1 LISRWQSKAAMTDYA
16 DIDKVLSELR
26 HGHSCLLLNENS
38 AGGMTGF
45 VVVAAEHCE
54 SSHIAFMARQARGLV
69 CLAMTPQRCEE
80 LELPLMVE
88 GDDSMS
94 PFTLSIEA
102 ATGIDTG
109 ISAADRARTVRVA
122 VDAASQPADLVQP
135 GHIFPIA
142 AAVGGVLTRT
152 APAEAAIDLTT
163 LAGLLPSAVFTEVLD
178 SEGAVAGAD
187 YLADFAD
194 RHELVVGQV
203 SDLVTYRLA
212 NQKTISAVRRGR
224 LESRY
229 GVFEVTAYQDTTQGR
244 VHLALTKGQI
254 QSATPTLVR
263 VHVTAVFRD
272 LVGTTLDG
280 HASWSFDASLKAIAE
295 SESGVLVLLSKPE
308 TAEDLLQ
315 GIDRLL
321 GEPEGDTLSSQ
332 DAYNQIG
339 MGAQILRDLGVGQ
352 IRLMGAP
359 LTYNALAGFG
369 LEVVDF
375 ALPPDAPADH

>member
-1 LISRWQSKAAMTDYA
+1 MTDYA

-69 CLAMTPQRCEE
+69 CLAMTPQLCEE

-142 AAVGGVLTRT
+142 ADVGGVLTRT

-212 NQKTISAVRRGR
+212 NQKTTSAGRRGR
-224 LESRY
+224 LERRY

-308 TAEDLLQ
+308 TAEDQLQ

-321 GEPEGDTLSSQ
+321 GEPEGDTVSSQ

>member
-1 LISRWQSKAAMTDYA
+1 MTKYA

-54 SSHIAFMARQARGLV
+54 PSHIAFMARQARGLV

-122 VDAASQPADLVQP
+122 VDAVSQPVDLVQP

-178 SEGAVAGAD
+178 GEGAVAGAD
-187 YLADFAD
+187 YLMDFAD
-194 RHELVVGQV
+194 RHQLVVGQV

-229 GVFEVTAYQDTTQGR
+229 GVFDVTAYQDTTQGR
-244 VHLALTKGQI
+244 VHLALTKGKVE
-254 QSATPTLVR
+254 SATPTLVR

-321 GEPEGDTLSSQ
+321 GEPEGETASSQ

-375 ALPPDAPADH
+375 VLPPEAPADH

>member
-1 LISRWQSKAAMTDYA
+1 MSDSAN
-16 DIDKVLSELR
+16 IDKVLSELR
-26 HGHSCLLLNENS
+26 HGHSCLLLNDNS

-45 VVVAAEHCE
+45 VVAAAEHCAAD
-54 SSHIAFMARQARGLV
+54 HIAFMARQARGLV
-69 CLAMTPQRCEE
+69 CLALTPQRCAE

-88 GDDSMS
+88 GDDSLS

-109 ISAADRARTVRVA
+109 ISAADRARTVQVA
-122 VDAASQPADLVQP
+122 VDTASQPADLVQP

-142 AAVGGVLTRT
+142 AAAGGVLTRT

-163 LAGLLPSAVFTEVLD
+163 LAGLLPAAVFTEVLD
-178 SEGAVAGAD
+178 AEGAVAGAD
-187 YLADFAD
+187 YLMAFAE
-194 RHELVVGQV
+194 RHQLVVGQV

-212 NQKTISAVRRGR
+212 NQKTIQAVRKGV
-224 LESRY
+224 LQSRH
-229 GVFEVTAYQDTTQGR
+229 GSFEITAYQDATQGR
-244 VHLALTKGQI
+244 IHLALKKGEI
-254 QSATPTLVR
+254 KADSPTLVR

-280 HASWSFDASLKAIAE
+280 HASWSFDESLRAI
-295 SESGVLVLLSKPE
+295 SEADAGVLVLLSKPE
-308 TAEDLLQ
+308 TAEDLLH

-321 GEPEGDTLSSQ
+321 GEPEPESVASP

-352 IRLMGAP
+352 IRLLGAP
-359 LTYNALAGFG
+359 LKYNALAGFG

-375 ALPPDAPADH
+375 VAPPDTPESH

>member
-1 LISRWQSKAAMTDYA
+1 MTDYA

-88 GDDSMS
+88 SDDSMS

-194 RHELVVGQV
+194 RHQLVVGQV

-321 GEPEGDTLSSQ
+321 GEPEGDTVSSQ

>member
-1 LISRWQSKAAMTDYA
+1 MTKYA

-54 SSHIAFMARQARGLV
+54 PSHIAFMARQARGLV

-122 VDAASQPADLVQP
+122 VDAASQPVDLVQP

-178 SEGAVAGAD
+178 GEGAVAGAD
-187 YLADFAD
+187 YLMDFAD
-194 RHELVVGQV
+194 RHQLVVGQV

-229 GVFEVTAYQDTTQGR
+229 GVFDVTAYQDTTQGR
-244 VHLALTKGQI
+244 VHLALTKGKVE
-254 QSATPTLVR
+254 SATPTLVR

-321 GEPEGDTLSSQ
+321 GEPEGETASSQ

-359 LTYNALAGFG
+359 LTYNARAGFG

-375 ALPPDAPADH
+375 VLPPEAPADH

>member
-1 LISRWQSKAAMTDYA
+1 MTEYA

-54 SSHIAFMARQARGLV
+54 AEHIAFMARQARGLV

-88 GDDSMS
+88 GDDSLS

-122 VDAASQPADLVQP
+122 VDASSQASDLVQP

-152 APAEAAIDLTT
+152 APAEAAMDLTT

-178 SEGAVAGAD
+178 NDGAVADAD
-187 YLADFAD
+187 YLLGFAD
-194 RHELVVGQV
+194 QHQLVVGQV

-212 NQKTISAVRRGR
+212 NQKTIRAVREGTLQTRH
-224 LESRY
+224 
-229 GVFEVTAYQDTTQGR
+229 GVF
-244 VHLALTKGQI
+244 
-254 QSATPTLVR
+254 SATCSRP
-263 VHVTAVFRD
+263 
-272 LVGTTLDG
+272 
-280 HASWSFDASLKAIAE
+280 W
-295 SESGVLVLLSKPE
+295 
-308 TAEDLLQ
+308 
-315 GIDRLL
+315 
-321 GEPEGDTLSSQ
+321 
-332 DAYNQIG
+332 
-339 MGAQILRDLGVGQ
+339 
-352 IRLMGAP
+352 
-359 LTYNALAGFG
+359 
-369 LEVVDF
+369 VVS
-375 ALPPDAPADH
+375 

>member
-1 LISRWQSKAAMTDYA
+1 MTEYA

-54 SSHIAFMARQARGLV
+54 AEHIAFMARQARGLV

-88 GDDSMS
+88 GDDSLS

-122 VDAASQPADLVQP
+122 VAASSQASDLVQP

-142 AAVGGVLTRT
+142 AALGGVLTRT
-152 APAEAAIDLTT
+152 APAEAAMDLTT

-178 SEGAVAGAD
+178 NDGAVADAD
-187 YLADFAD
+187 YLLGFAD
-194 RHELVVGQV
+194 QHQLVVGQV

-212 NQKTISAVRRGR
+212 NQKTIRAVREGT
-224 LESRY
+224 LQT
-229 GVFEVTAYQDTTQGR
+229 GHGLF
-244 VHLALTKGQI
+244 
-254 QSATPTLVR
+254 SAT
-263 VHVTAVFRD
+263 A
-272 LVGTTLDG
+272 
-280 HASWSFDASLKAIAE
+280 
-295 SESGVLVLLSKPE
+295 
-308 TAEDLLQ
+308 
-315 GIDRLL
+315 
-321 GEPEGDTLSSQ
+321 
-332 DAYNQIG
+332 
-339 MGAQILRDLGVGQ
+339 
-352 IRLMGAP
+352 
-359 LTYNALAGFG
+359 
-369 LEVVDF
+369 
-375 ALPPDAPADH
+375 

>member
-1 LISRWQSKAAMTDYA
+1 MTEYA
-16 DIDKVLSELR
+16 NIDKLLSELR

-54 SSHIAFMARQARGLV
+54 AQHIAFMARQARGLV

-88 GDDSMS
+88 GDDSLS

-122 VDAASQPADLVQP
+122 VDAASQASDLVQP

-142 AAVGGVLTRT
+142 AAAGGVLTRT
-152 APAEAAIDLTT
+152 APAEAAMDLAT

-178 SEGAVAGAD
+178 NNGAVADAS
-187 YLADFAD
+187 YLTGFANQ
-194 RHELVVGQV
+194 HQLAVGLV

-212 NQKTISAVRRGR
+212 NQKTIRAVREGTLQTRH
-224 LESRY
+224 
-229 GVFEVTAYQDTTQGR
+229 GVFGATAYQDTTQGR
-244 VHLALTKGQI
+244 LHVALTKGVI
-254 QSATPTLVR
+254 DAAKPTLVR
-263 VHVTAVFRD
+263 VHVTSVFRD

-295 SESGVLVLLSKPE
+295 SEGGVLVLLSKPE
-308 TAEDLLQ
+308 ATDDLLHD
-315 GIDRLL
+315 IDRLL
-321 GEPEGDTLSSQ
+321 GEPTSDKVGSL

-352 IRLMGAP
+352 IRLLGAP
-359 LTYNALAGFG
+359 LKYNALAGFG

-375 ALPPDAPADH
+375 VAPLDAAESH

>member
-1 LISRWQSKAAMTDYA
+1 MTKYA

-54 SSHIAFMARQARGLV
+54 PSHIAFMARQARGLV

-122 VDAASQPADLVQP
+122 VDAASQPVDLVQP

-178 SEGAVAGAD
+178 GEGAVAGAD
-187 YLADFAD
+187 YLMDFAD
-194 RHELVVGQV
+194 RHQLVVGQV

-229 GVFEVTAYQDTTQGR
+229 GVFDVTAYQDTTQGR
-244 VHLALTKGQI
+244 VHLALTMGKVE
-254 QSATPTLVR
+254 SATPTLVR

-321 GEPEGDTLSSQ
+321 GEPEGETASSQ

-375 ALPPDAPADH
+375 VLPPEAPADH

>member
-1 LISRWQSKAAMTDYA
+1 MTDYA

-187 YLADFAD
+187 YLVDFAD

-321 GEPEGDTLSSQ
+321 GEPEGDTVSSQ

-375 ALPPDAPADH
+375 ALPPNAPADH

>member
-1 LISRWQSKAAMTDYA
+1 MTDYA

-69 CLAMTPQRCEE
+69 CLALTPQRCEE

-194 RHELVVGQV
+194 RHQLVVGQV

-244 VHLALTKGQI
+244 VHLALTKGKI

-321 GEPEGDTLSSQ
+321 GEPEGDTASSQ
-332 DAYNQIG
+332 DAYNEIG

-375 ALPPDAPADH
+375 ALPPEAPADH

>member
-1 LISRWQSKAAMTDYA
+1 MTDYA

-187 YLADFAD
+187 YLVDFAD

-229 GVFEVTAYQDTTQGR
+229 GVFEVTSYQDTTQGR

-254 QSATPTLVR
+254 QSATATLVR

-321 GEPEGDTLSSQ
+321 GEPEGDTVSSQ

-375 ALPPDAPADH
+375 ALPPNAPADH

>member
-1 LISRWQSKAAMTDYA
+1 MTDYA

-38 AGGMTGF
+38 GGGMTGF

-88 GDDSMS
+88 SDDSMS

-152 APAEAAIDLTT
+152 APAEAAIDLAT

-194 RHELVVGQV
+194 RHQLVVGQV

-244 VHLALTKGQI
+244 VHLALTKGKVE
-254 QSATPTLVR
+254 SATPTLVR

-280 HASWSFDASLKAIAE
+280 YASWSFDASLKAIAE

-321 GEPEGDTLSSQ
+321 GEPEGETASSQ

-375 ALPPDAPADH
+375 ALPPEAPADH

>member
-1 LISRWQSKAAMTDYA
+1 MTKYA

-54 SSHIAFMARQARGLV
+54 PSHIAFMARQARGLV

-122 VDAASQPADLVQP
+122 VDAASQPVDLVQP

-178 SEGAVAGAD
+178 GEGAVAGAD
-187 YLADFAD
+187 YLMDFAD
-194 RHELVVGQV
+194 RHQLVVGQV

-229 GVFEVTAYQDTTQGR
+229 GVFDVTAYQDTTQGR
-244 VHLALTKGQI
+244 VHLALTKGKVE
-254 QSATPTLVR
+254 SATPTLVR

-321 GEPEGDTLSSQ
+321 GEPEGETASSQ

-375 ALPPDAPADH
+375 VLPPEAPADH

>member
-1 LISRWQSKAAMTDYA
+1 MTDYA

-69 CLAMTPQRCEE
+69 CLALTPQRCEE

-187 YLADFAD
+187 YLVDFAD

-321 GEPEGDTLSSQ
+321 GEPEGDTVSSQ

>member
-1 LISRWQSKAAMTDYA
+1 MTDYA

-69 CLAMTPQRCEE
+69 CLALTPQRCEE

-187 YLADFAD
+187 YLTDFAA
-194 RHELVVGQV
+194 RHALVVGQV

-224 LESRY
+224 LDSRY

-244 VHLALTKGQI
+244 VHLALTKGKI
-254 QSATPTLVR
+254 QSAAPTLVR

-321 GEPEGDTLSSQ
+321 GEPEGDTASSQ
-332 DAYNQIG
+332 DAYNEIG

>member
-1 LISRWQSKAAMTDYA
+1 MTDYA

-142 AAVGGVLTRT
+142 ADVGGVLTRT

-321 GEPEGDTLSSQ
+321 GEPEGDTVSSQ